1 MGALVA
7 DAASMPLHLLYQRDE
22 MKKELQ
28 LNKVNINLS
37 KTKTYILL
45 LNQNNVG
52 RQRAMENTCC
62 PT

>member
-28 LNKVNINLS
+28 LNKVIINLV
-37 KTKTYILL
+37 KQKHI
-45 LNQNNVG
+45 
-52 RQRAMENTCC
+52 
-62 PT
+62 